1 MLPHFHLEIFSSFYI
16 WENWVFE
23 SQRNLS
29 KNFTTISDGAEIQG
43 QVFLAQCLG
52 FMSGSPH
59 DQCIANFHSLDK
71 FLHRRPSHFLFLV
84 VHHKTYLNIKVL
96 ELFINFFMLYDL
108 LLDCEQC
115 EIKMV
120 FFLRINFI
128 PFMNVLD
135 KYKYTSFDNQPRAFL
150 KKCYFKFQVK
160 CGYSPMKDSNNRAK
174 AKPSSN
180 FSPTSRCSHLNWLL
194 SRVLSNKF
202 SLPSYICDIA
212 AGAVHCQ
219 RCFPD
224 YSTRWLPGRFYQ

>member
-1 MLPHFHLEIFSSFYI
+1 M
-16 WENWVFE
+16 
-23 SQRNLS
+23 
-29 KNFTTISDGAEIQG
+29 
-43 QVFLAQCLG
+43 
-52 FMSGSPH
+52 
-59 DQCIANFHSLDK
+59 
-71 FLHRRPSHFLFLV
+71 
-84 VHHKTYLNIKVL
+84 KVL

-115 EIKMV
+115 ERKMV

-160 CGYSPMKDSNNRAK
+160 CGYSLMKDSNNKEK

-180 FSPTSRCSHLNWLL
+180 FSPTSRCSHLNQLL
-194 SRVLSNKF
+194 SRFLSNKF
-202 SLPSYICDIA
+202 TLPSYTCDTA

-219 RCFPD
+219 RYFPD
-224 YSTRWLPGRFYQ
+224 YSTRWLSGRFYQQGVEGDRKDFSVFFQYHSVLVPAVGICPFSLCVLLTILGPVSGTPQKHS